1 MNSASNV
8 PSARPAP
15 PVLPDCHE
23 ACGYELRFMSLFH
36 EGRGLSFPCDP
47 SGGVFL
53 DELSDRARA
62 NYFYARAVVGR
73 EFSVPAVVAH

>member
-1 MNSASNV
+1 MNAASNV
-8 PSARPAP
+8 QKVRPLP
-15 PVLPDCHE
+15 PALLDSHDV
-23 ACGYELRFMSLFH
+23 CGFELRFMSLFH
-36 EGRGLSFPCDP
+36 EGRGLSFPCGP
-47 SGGVFL
+47 SGDVFL

>member
-1 MNSASNV
+1 MNPQSNA
-8 PSARPAP
+8 PNARPAP
-15 PVLPDCHE
+15 PALRDCHE

-36 EGRGLSFPCDP
+36 EGRGLSFPCNP
-47 SGGVFL
+47 SGDVQL

>member
-1 MNSASNV
+1 MNPCSNAQK
-8 PSARPAP
+8 ARPVP
-15 PVLPDCHE
+15 PALLDHHE